1 MSVGLQYWS
10 AGYSPNRSCSHLAAK
25 TEKHATFG
33 SRSIHS
39 LRDFAFQCPPHAH
52 GMKSIRQIKIKYN
65 ENSVRNELNHEENK
79 FCRIQPITPTSIKG
93 GGEGG
98 IDFSLTYA

>member
-1 MSVGLQYWS
+1 MQWNDNGFHISQ
-10 AGYSPNRSCSHLAAK
+10 N
-25 TEKHATFG
+25 
-33 SRSIHS
+33 
-39 LRDFAFQCPPHAH
+39 
-52 GMKSIRQIKIKYN
+52 KYN
-65 ENSVRNELNHEENK
+65 ENRVKNEFNHEENK